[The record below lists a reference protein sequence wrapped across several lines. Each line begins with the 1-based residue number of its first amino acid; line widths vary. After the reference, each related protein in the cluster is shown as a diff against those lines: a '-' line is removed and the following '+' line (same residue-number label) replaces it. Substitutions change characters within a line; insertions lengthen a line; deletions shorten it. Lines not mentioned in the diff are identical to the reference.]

1 MSHLA
6 EIHIPPSV
14 QTTADRNQRR
24 ILLTETYIDN
34 TTTALAHIKNMVGN
48 QLSHLGRDD
57 DAASISRKSDDLIY
71 WARSG
76 KVVASKI
83 IRVVEG
89 LKARSLSMQT
99 EHVAAF
105 EQCQDEAEELSL
117 YTQSLGE
124 DLSILLHDESRDEAI
139 QYLDLNDT
147 IERTTFS
154 YFGKN
159 PDKHP
164 DQDAFSTACTTLRSK
179 INKLTKHLMDLH
191 DLSTDLTQTVEF
203 ERGPAPW
210 SLRAK
215 HVMTSLTLPADTEDK
230 IRRLQSAL
238 HERASQLAVRDKSLD
253 EASVKIELL
262 EARSRDSALITN
274 RIAELER
281 AVEAAKSREEIL
293 ANDLARRTAALH
305 ALEAEHDVTMRA
317 TAADADAK
325 PTTTTTNTS
334 TAPPHTPDLATA
346 ASAAELATLR
356 HELAGLQAAV
366 RYLRADAL
374 RARLLDSTRFA
385 SWLAV
390 PLLLH
395 SHSRPL
401 GAHPSAARAREGR
414 AVLLALLAL
423 VKGANVVDLRALAPT
438 EDKLAWRPE
447 GTSVR
452 GRVWRQVEGWEA
464 FVGWCGALFGER
476 GRHGRRVG

>member
-14 QTTADRNQRR
+14 QTTADRNQMR

-34 TTTALAHIKNMVGN
+34 TTTAMAHIKAMVGK

-57 DAASISRKSDDLIY
+57 DAASISRKSDDLLY

-117 YTQSLGE
+117 FTQSLGE

-139 QYLDLNDT
+139 QHLELNDT

-164 DQDAFSTACTTLRSK
+164 DQDAFSSACTTLRSK

-191 DLSTDLTQTVEF
+191 DLTTDLTQTVEF

-238 HERASQLAVRDKSLD
+238 HERASQLAVRDKALD

-262 EARSRDSALITN
+262 EARSRDGALIAN

-281 AVEAAKSREEIL
+281 AVEAAKSREDVL
-293 ANDLARRTAALH
+293 ADDLARRTAALH
-305 ALEAEHDVTMRA
+305 ALEAEHDATMRA

-325 PTTTTTNTS
+325 PPTTTTS

-346 ASAAELATLR
+346 ASAADLAILR

-366 RYLRADAL
+366 RYLRTDAL
-374 RARLLDSTRFA
+374 RARLLDSTRSA

-395 SHSRPL
+395 SHSRPS
-401 GAHPSAARAREGR
+401 GATPSAARAREGR

-423 VKGANVVDLRALAPT
+423 VKGARVVDLRALAPAG
-438 EDKLAWRPE
+438 DKLAWRPE

-452 GRVWRQVEGWEA
+452 GRVWRQLEGWEA
-464 FVGWCGALFGER
+464 VVGWCGALFGER
-476 GRHGRRVG
+476 GRNRRGFG